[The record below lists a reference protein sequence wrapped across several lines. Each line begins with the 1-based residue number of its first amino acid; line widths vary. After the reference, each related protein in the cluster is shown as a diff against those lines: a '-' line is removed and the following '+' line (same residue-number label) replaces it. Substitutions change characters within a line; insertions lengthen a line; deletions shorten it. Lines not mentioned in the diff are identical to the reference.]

1 VHNSSWTI
9 SGVLQQC
16 SQPSKFPGFDRSG
29 SQTPQQQIPSPPED
43 YAQLFSTLITRCA
56 KDIDHLIDSLPSDE
70 SSQEVQVKSLEIL
83 EEENRAESSTLEE
96 NVRKGEALL
105 AKVQEALST
114 IATHLVES
122 SNE

>member
-1 VHNSSWTI
+1 
-9 SGVLQQC
+9 
-16 SQPSKFPGFDRSG
+16 
-29 SQTPQQQIPSPPED
+29 
-43 YAQLFSTLITRCA
+43 
-56 KDIDHLIDSLPSDE
+56 
-70 SSQEVQVKSLEIL
+70 VQVKSLEIL